1 MDLMAFHGTIF
12 GFTFDL
18 GPDFEL
24 VPEFHLMILAITR
37 AHRGHAFAIARRH
50 RARDARRA
58 YQRRTHQQGPKGD
71 GGLFDDMAIHATV
84 LRNDSFFVLFLC
96 ASLPRLPRSGRRL
109 RVAAFAQR

>member
-1 MDLMAFHGTIF
+1 MDLMAFHDTIF

-18 GPDFEL
+18 GPDCER
-24 VPEFHLMILAITR
+24 VPEFHLMVLAITR

-58 YQRRTHQQGPKGD
+58 YQRRTHQQRTKGD
-71 GGLFDDMAIHATV
+71 GGLFDDRAIHASV
-84 LRNDSFFVLFLC
+84 LRNSSFFVLFLC
-96 ASLPRLPRSGRRL
+96 ASLHRLPRSGRRL

>member
-1 MDLMAFHGTIF
+1 MDLTAFHDGIF

-18 GPDFEL
+18 GPDGER

-58 YQRRTHQQGPKGD
+58 YQRRTHQQGPKSD
-71 GGLFDDMAIHATV
+71 GGLFDDMAIHASV
-84 LRNDSFFVLFLC
+84 LRN
-96 ASLPRLPRSGRRL
+96 
-109 RVAAFAQR
+109 